1 FPRSKEAKAI
11 GIRTGFAFPV
21 SVEKRVLGVLEF
33 FSRKAE
39 APDEVL
45 LEIVG
50 DVGVQLGRVIAR
62 KEAEHKLHE
71 INEELEHRVESITAD
86 LKNANEALKDAGSDL
101 MEARDA
107 AQAASRAKRTFLA
120 NMSHEIRTP
129 MNAIL
134 GFTQL
139 MKCDQ
144 GLAPE
149 NLEKV
154 RIISRSGEH
163 LLELINDILEVS
175 KIEAGRVALTT
186 ATFDLSEF
194 LRDVELMFRIPVEE
208 KKLRFT
214 VRKSESLPQYVVT
227 DEGKLRQVLINLLG
241 NALKFTE
248 EGKITLE
255 VLSEQSPVNVN
266 ISMNFQQ
273 APLSLRFEVKDTGRG
288 FAEDEMDYLFRQFEQ
303 TKSGTRSQSGTGL
316 GLSISKKYSVMLGGD
331 LTVSSQ
337 VGKGS
342 VFRVT
347 IPIIEGQRKD
357 VPERVIHRQ
366 ISGLVK
372 DQPEFRLLVVDDE
385 QTNRM
390 LLSSM
395 LTMIGFNVREANDGR
410 QAIAVWREW
419 APHLIFMDI
428 SMPVMDGKEATRRI
442 KSMEAKQETVII
454 AVTASVLEQDR
465 EDILSAGVDDF
476 LPKPFREQELFEMI
490 QSALGVRYDYEEEEP
505 ASNIEAGEE
514 SDETVLTPES
524 MASLDPDL
532 LKQLRSATTAAD
544 MDLID
549 GLINQIE
556 DQNPKLAKGLRD
568 LADRFEYEKL
578 ENWII

>member
-1 FPRSKEAKAI
+1 
-11 GIRTGFAFPV
+11 
-21 SVEKRVLGVLEF
+21 
-33 FSRKAE
+33 
-39 APDEVL
+39 
-45 LEIVG
+45 
-50 DVGVQLGRVIAR
+50 
-62 KEAEHKLHE
+62 
-71 INEELEHRVESITAD
+71 
-86 LKNANEALKDAGSDL
+86 
-101 MEARDA
+101 
-107 AQAASRAKRTFLA
+107 
-120 NMSHEIRTP
+120 
-129 MNAIL
+129 
-134 GFTQL
+134 
-139 MKCDQ
+139 
-144 GLAPE
+144 
-149 NLEKV
+149 
-154 RIISRSGEH
+154 
-163 LLELINDILEVS
+163 
-175 KIEAGRVALTT
+175 VALTT